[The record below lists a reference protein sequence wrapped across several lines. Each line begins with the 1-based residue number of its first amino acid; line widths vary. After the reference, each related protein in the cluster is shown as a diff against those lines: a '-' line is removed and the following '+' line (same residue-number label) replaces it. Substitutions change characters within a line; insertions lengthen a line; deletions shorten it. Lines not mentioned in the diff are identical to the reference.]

1 MITIPIDTSRSSHFT
16 LSVNLDEI
24 VCNFR
29 FLWNLRDE
37 CWYCDFSSS
46 NGQNNGVRI
55 VRETGLLGNRSNLGA
70 DGDFRVLK
78 VNRTA
83 KDHITYDNFGSDYI
97 LVWATSAEW
106 EEFDGLRNDV

>member
-1 MITIPIDTSRSSHFT
+1 MVIIPIDTSRSSHFT

-37 CWYCDFSSS
+37 CWYCDFGSS
-46 NGQNNGVRI
+46 NGENHGVRI
-55 VRETGLLGNRSNLGA
+55 VMYTELLGNKNNLGA

-78 VNRTA
+78 ANRTA
-83 KDHITYDNFGSDYI
+83 EDKITYDNFGSDYI
-97 LVWATSAEW
+97 LVWGTSSEW
-106 EEFDGLRNDV
+106 EEFDAVHDV

>member
-1 MITIPIDTSRSSHFT
+1 MIIIPIDTSKSAHFT

-46 NGQNNGVRI
+46 NGENHGVKI
-55 VRETGLLGNRSNLGA
+55 VTETDLLGYKNNLGA
-70 DGDFRVLK
+70 EGDFRVLK
-78 VNRTA
+78 ANKTA
-83 KDHITYDNFGSDYI
+83 DDDITYDNFGNDYI
-97 LVWATSAEW
+97 LVWGTYSEW
-106 EEFDGLRNDV
+106 EDFDGVQDV